1 MSRPMSRLSSLQAR
15 RRLLASAA
23 DLHRNQLGKSW
34 SGLREASLAALS
46 TTRVAL
52 EETQRELASAGK
64 LVMTATVIWS
74 TIQALRRNARNNG
87 PRNKSGS
94 ILSRIMATFRAGRT
108 ILEAFRGSKP
118 KAPTGPGGSVTF

>member
-34 SGLREASLAALS
+34 SGLREASLSALS

-64 LVMTATVIWS
+64 LVMTATLLWNAIR
-74 TIQALRRNARNNG
+74 AFRRRSRASEGRK
-87 PRNKSGS
+87 KSGS
-94 ILSRIMATFRAGRT
+94 IFSRIMAAFQAGRT
-108 ILEAFRGSKP
+108 ILEAVRAGKP
-118 KAPTGPGGSVTF
+118 KPTARPVRDVIF